1 MWKPFFLIARFVCI
15 KSCFFFLIEKTMEIQ
30 KTEPAVIPQHVEAKP
45 HVEHPKGVKQY
56 NFFIT
61 SSDKHIKG

>member
-1 MWKPFFLIARFVCI
+1 
-15 KSCFFFLIEKTMEIQ
+15 MEIQ